1 MSGFVSSLS
10 SDAGAALNAL
20 AAPIVA
26 PTKALIGVAEGQ
38 NVLTNAAG
46 ATEATLG
53 SGTAA
58 INNASGGA
66 IGKLPVIGAAVQ
78 TQSNVVANPTSS
90 QAVAN
95 AALTDG
101 IAAAAGV
108 AGGALAGTLGG
119 AGGAGAADGTVTATT
134 TAGGAGLGGGI
145 TLAGTTAAVS
155 GLASLIPKSGGTAT
169 TAPTAAAA
177 TTTASPVVIY
187 AVIGLGIY
195 LYMKR
200 KK

>member
-10 SDAGAALNAL
+10 GDANAAVNAL

-26 PTKALIGVAEGQ
+26 PTKALLGIASGD
-38 NVLTNAAG
+38 NVVNNVAG

-66 IGKLPVIGAAVQ
+66 LGKAPVIGAAIQ
-78 TQSNVVANPTSS
+78 TQSNVVANPTSPG
-90 QAVAN
+90 AVAN
-95 AALTDG
+95 AGLTDA
-101 IAAAAGV
+101 IAGAAGL
-108 AGGALAGTLGG
+108 AGGAIAGSLGG
-119 AGGAGAADGTVTATT
+119 AGGAGAVDDTVAATTT
-134 TAGGAGLGGGI
+134 TAGGAGLGSGV
-145 TLAGTTAAVS
+145 TLAGAA
-155 GLASLIPKSGGTAT
+155 GLASQIQSLLPKSGGTAT
-169 TAPTAAAA
+169 TAPTSAAA
-177 TTTASPVVIY
+177 TTTSPVIIY

-195 LYMKR
+195 LFMKR